1 MIAAVGVFMNHVQLL
16 RFALILLFGLLLSA
30 CITENLDGSRKIIN
44 KEEALKQHIQL
55 VEGYVALKNRESAR
69 HHIRKAMEIN
79 KNSPEVLG
87 ALALVYQLEGENKLA
102 EETYERAIRKN
113 KNLSTIE
120 NNYGYFLY
128 GLKRYEDALVQ
139 FEAAAANLDF
149 NDRAEALVNVGRSS
163 LLLGN
168 KARAKAAF
176 EHAAIIKPG
185 FPDPFIEL
193 ADIHFSEQDY
203 PKAKEY
209 LDRFMNLG
217 QQTSRALLIAIRLER
232 MFGNKDREAS
242 YVLVLKNRY
251 PYSKEYLEYRQ
262 SLMHH

>member
-1 MIAAVGVFMNHVQLL
+1 MNQVQLL
-16 RFALILLFGLLLSA
+16 RVALVLFCGLLLSA
-30 CITENLDGSRKIIN
+30 CVTEDVNNRKVVN

-55 VEGYVALKNRESAR
+55 VEGYVSRKNRESAR

-79 KNSPEVLG
+79 KNAPEVIG

-102 EETYERAIRKN
+102 EETYKKAIK
-113 KNLSTIE
+113 KGKHLSTIE
-120 NNYGYFLY
+120 NNFGYFLF

-149 NDRAEALVNVGRSS
+149 DGRAEALVNVGRAS

-168 KARAKAAF
+168 KARAKSAF
-176 EHAAIIKPG
+176 EHAAILKPG

-193 ADIHFSEQDY
+193 ADIYFQEQEY
-203 PKAKEY
+203 PKAKEF
-209 LDRFMNLG
+209 LDKFMNLG
-217 QQTSRALLIAIRLER
+217 QQNPRALLIAIRLER
-232 MFGNKDREAS
+232 MFGNRDREAS
-242 YVLVLKNRY
+242 FVLVLKNRY

-262 SLMHH
+262 TLMNQ

>member
-1 MIAAVGVFMNHVQLL
+1 MNRVQLL
-16 RFALILLFGLLLSA
+16 RFALILFCSFVLTA
-30 CITENLDGSRKIIN
+30 CVTERLDGKRRIVDKD
-44 KEEALKQHIQL
+44 EALKQHIQL
-55 VEGYVALKNRESAR
+55 VEGYVSLKNRESAR

-79 KNSPEVLG
+79 KDSPQVLG

-102 EETYERAIRKN
+102 EETYKKAIRKN
-113 KNLSTIE
+113 KHLSSIE

-149 NDRAEALVNVGRSS
+149 DDRAAALVNVGRSS

-168 KARAKAAF
+168 KSRAKAAF
-176 EHAAIIKPG
+176 EHAAILKPG

-193 ADIHFSEQDY
+193 AGIYFSEQDY
-203 PKAKEY
+203 PKAKES
-209 LDRFMNLG
+209 LDKFMNLG
-217 QQTSRALLIAIRLER
+217 QQTPRALLMAIRLER

-262 SLMHH
+262 TLMNQ